1 MIFAIAVVPSHVVW
15 CRWVDDAGD
24 ATSSVSGST
33 LDSVRENPE
42 SVPAGHNPS
51 GSVVER
57 DAIVVEGENP
67 MSSAYQPY
75 PDPSRAATPSAS
87 SRIAAILA
95 HLSAPIAALLSAGS
109 LSLLGPLLVWLV
121 KKDDPYV
128 RRAAAG
134 AFNFNLSFWLL
145 YLISWL
151 LIITVVGAVVGIPLL
166 VVLFLVS
173 AWCHIKGAI
182 RAADDRPY
190 DYPFQIR
197 VLS

>member
-1 MIFAIAVVPSHVVW
+1 M
-15 CRWVDDAGD
+15 
-24 ATSSVSGST
+24 SSPY
-33 LDSVRENPE
+33 EPYQ
-42 SVPAGHNPS
+42 PH
-51 GSVVER
+51 ER
-57 DAIVVEGENP
+57 DAET
-67 MSSAYQPY
+67 
-75 PDPSRAATPSAS
+75 TPAGALPAS
-87 SRIAAILA
+87 SRIGAILA

-109 LSLLGPLLVWLV
+109 LSLLGPLIVWLV
-121 KKDDPYV
+121 QKHDPFA

-134 AFNFNLSFWLL
+134 AFNFNLTFWLL
-145 YLISWL
+145 FLISWL
-151 LIITVVGAVVGIPLL
+151 LIFTVIGAVIGIPLI

>member
-1 MIFAIAVVPSHVVW
+1 
-15 CRWVDDAGD
+15 
-24 ATSSVSGST
+24 
-33 LDSVRENPE
+33 
-42 SVPAGHNPS
+42 
-51 GSVVER
+51 
-57 DAIVVEGENP
+57 

-75 PDPSRAATPSAS
+75 PDPVRPAPPSSGSRL
-87 SRIAAILA
+87 AAILA
-95 HLSAPIAALLSAGS
+95 HLSAPIAALISAGS

-121 KKDDPYV
+121 KKDDPYA

-134 AFNFNLSFWLL
+134 AFNFNLTFWLL
-145 YLISWL
+145 YLVSWL
-151 LIITVVGAVVGIPLL
+151 LIFTVIGAVVGIPLI
-166 VVLFLVS
+166 VLLFVVS

>member
-1 MIFAIAVVPSHVVW
+1 
-15 CRWVDDAGD
+15 
-24 ATSSVSGST
+24 
-33 LDSVRENPE
+33 
-42 SVPAGHNPS
+42 
-51 GSVVER
+51 
-57 DAIVVEGENP
+57 
-67 MSSAYQPY
+67 MSSPYQPY
-75 PDPSRAATPSAS
+75 PDAVPGAMPSSS

-121 KKDDPYV
+121 KKHDPNA

-151 LIITVVGAVVGIPLL
+151 LIFTVIGAIIGIPLIIG
-166 VVLFLVS
+166 LFLVS

>member
-1 MIFAIAVVPSHVVW
+1 
-15 CRWVDDAGD
+15 
-24 ATSSVSGST
+24 
-33 LDSVRENPE
+33 
-42 SVPAGHNPS
+42 
-51 GSVVER
+51 
-57 DAIVVEGENP
+57 
-67 MSSAYQPY
+67 MSSPYQPY
-75 PDPSRAATPSAS
+75 PESFPPARPAAGSRV
-87 SRIAAILA
+87 AAILA

-121 KKDDPYV
+121 KKDDPYA

-145 YLISWL
+145 YLVSWL
-151 LIITVVGAVVGIPLL
+151 LILTVVGAVIGLPLI

-173 AWCHIKGAI
+173 AWCHIKGAL

-190 DYPFQIR
+190 EYPFQIR

>member
-1 MIFAIAVVPSHVVW
+1 MTEPGKERTPCH
-15 CRWVDDAGD
+15 RP
-24 ATSSVSGST
+24 TSPTSLTPT
-33 LDSVRENPE
+33 LP
-42 SVPAGHNPS
+42 P
-51 GSVVER
+51 
-57 DAIVVEGENP
+57 
-67 MSSAYQPY
+67 
-75 PDPSRAATPSAS
+75 ATPSAS

-109 LSLLGPLLVWLV
+109 LSLLGPLIVWLV
-121 KKDDPYV
+121 KKDDPYA

-151 LIITVVGAVVGIPLL
+151 LIVPVFGAVVGIPPL
-166 VVLFLVS
+166 VVLFIVS
-173 AWCHIKGAI
+173 AWCHIKGAV
-182 RAADDRPY
+182 RAADARPY

>member
-1 MIFAIAVVPSHVVW
+1 
-15 CRWVDDAGD
+15 
-24 ATSSVSGST
+24 
-33 LDSVRENPE
+33 
-42 SVPAGHNPS
+42 
-51 GSVVER
+51 
-57 DAIVVEGENP
+57 
-67 MSSAYQPY
+67 MSSPYQPY
-75 PDPSRAATPSAS
+75 QPYTDATPATPSASS

-121 KKDDPYV
+121 MKNDPYA
-128 RRAAAG
+128 RKAAAG
-134 AFNFNLSFWLL
+134 AFNFNLTFWLL
-145 YLISWL
+145 YLLSWV
-151 LIITVVGAVVGIPLL
+151 LIFTVIGAVVGIPLI

-173 AWCHIKGAI
+173 AWCHIKGAV

>member
-1 MIFAIAVVPSHVVW
+1 
-15 CRWVDDAGD
+15 
-24 ATSSVSGST
+24 
-33 LDSVRENPE
+33 
-42 SVPAGHNPS
+42 
-51 GSVVER
+51 
-57 DAIVVEGENP
+57 
-67 MSSAYQPY
+67 MSSPYQPY
-75 PDPSRAATPSAS
+75 QPYTDATPATPSASS

-121 KKDDPYV
+121 KKNDPYA

-134 AFNFNLSFWLL
+134 AFNFNLTFWLL

-151 LIITVVGAVVGIPLL
+151 LIFTVIGAVVGIPMII
-166 VVLFLVS
+166 VLFIVS
-173 AWCHIKGAI
+173 AWCHVKGAV

-197 VLS
+197 ALS

>member
-1 MIFAIAVVPSHVVW
+1 M
-15 CRWVDDAGD
+15 
-24 ATSSVSGST
+24 SSPY
-33 LDSVRENPE
+33 EPYQ
-42 SVPAGHNPS
+42 
-51 GSVVER
+51 R
-57 DAIVVEGENP
+57 DADTTP
-67 MSSAYQPY
+67 
-75 PDPSRAATPSAS
+75 AAAHSAS
-87 SRIAAILA
+87 SRVGAILA

-121 KKDDPYV
+121 LKKEPFA

-151 LIITVVGAVVGIPLL
+151 LIFTVVGAVIGIPLII
-166 VVLFLVS
+166 VLFLVS
-173 AWCHIKGAI
+173 AWCHIKGAV